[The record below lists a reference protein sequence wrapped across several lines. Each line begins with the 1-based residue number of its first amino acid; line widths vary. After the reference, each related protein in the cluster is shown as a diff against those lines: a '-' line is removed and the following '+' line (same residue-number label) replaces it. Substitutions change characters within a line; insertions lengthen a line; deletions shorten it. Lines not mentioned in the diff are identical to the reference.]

1 MTIRF
6 QADADLNHNIVVGVL
21 RQEPSI
27 DFQTALVAKL
37 EGLPDQE
44 VLAIAAKQG
53 RILISHDQRTMPLHF
68 ADFITTQTSPGVLIV
83 PKTILISEV
92 IDSLILIW
100 AASTTDEWTNRIIFL
115 PF

>member
-6 QADADLNHNIVVGVL
+6 QADADLNHSIVVGVL
-21 RQEPSI
+21 RREPSI

-53 RILISHDQRTMPLHF
+53 RILISHNQRTMPLHF
-68 ADFITTQTSPGVLIV
+68 ADFITT
-83 PKTILISEV
+83 
-92 IDSLILIW
+92 
-100 AASTTDEWTNRIIFL
+100 
-115 PF
+115 

>member
-6 QADADLNHNIVVGVL
+6 QADADLNRNIIIGIL
-21 RQEPSI
+21 RREPSI
-27 DFQTALVAKL
+27 DFQTALTAKL

-44 VLAIAAKQG
+44 VLAIAAKEG
-53 RILISHDQRTMPLHF
+53 RILVSHDQRTMPFNF
-68 ADFITTQTSPGVLIV
+68 ADFITTRTSSGILIV
-83 PKTILISEV
+83 PKTLLISEV

-100 AASTTDEWTNRIIFL
+100 TASTADEWINRILFL